1 MVVHGLLGYEYNMS
15 NEQSGETI
23 TWQSGPSDPPRLADG
38 PSTVVTVDIAAPAA
52 DVWKLASDINFGGP
66 FSEEFNSARWAKGVS
81 EPSIGAQF
89 IGNNTNDAMGTWE
102 VPCFVSHYEPERAF
116 GWVTSDPNNPGA
128 QWRFDLDPSGDS
140 TRLSYSLTLG
150 PGPSGLTAFVEANPD
165 MESRAVISRM
175 KGLRANM
182 ASVVEAIKDAA
193 TS

>member
-1 MVVHGLLGYEYNMS
+1 MS

-23 TWQSGPSDPPRLADG
+23 TWQTGPSNPPRLADG

-66 FSEEFNSARWAKGVS
+66 FSEEFNGARWAEGVS

-102 VPCFVSHYEPERAF
+102 VPCFVSHFEPERAF

-128 QWRFDLDPSGDS
+128 QWRFDLEPYGDS

-150 PGPSGLTAFVEANPD
+150 PGPSGLTAFIEANPE

-182 ASVVEAIKDAA
+182 VSVVEAIKDAA
-193 TS
+193 PS